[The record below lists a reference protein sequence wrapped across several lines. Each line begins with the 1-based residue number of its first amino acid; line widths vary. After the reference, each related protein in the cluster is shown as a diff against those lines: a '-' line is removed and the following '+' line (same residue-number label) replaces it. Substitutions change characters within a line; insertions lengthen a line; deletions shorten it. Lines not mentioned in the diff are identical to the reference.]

1 MFHVPTLKKATSALF
16 ALGLTLAATPVLA
29 VPPANS
35 TVVNT
40 LNLSGNTASQCLA
53 TDASKTVVST
63 GAVCATGTVT
73 AVTGSGNILSSGGT
87 TPNITT
93 VTSPTFSGTVTAGQV
108 IDSGLT
114 ASQGIA
120 TNGSSQL
127 ISSGEAA
134 PTTYIAGARAG
145 GLHVETRQVTTS
157 ATTPWQATM
166 TFGVAYTAAPL
177 CTATSF
183 NSTPNPIPVDV
194 VSESTTAAVIFDGS
208 ESAAVFNVICIGF

>member
-1 MFHVPTLKKATSALF
+1 MFNARTRKVI
-16 ALGLTLAATPVLA
+16 AATVLA
-29 VPPANS
+29 FATASAPALAVTPANS

-53 TDASKTVVST
+53 TDANKTVIST
-63 GAVCATGTVT
+63 GAACGTGSGTVT
-73 AVTGSGNILSSGGT
+73 AVTGSGNILSSGGS

-93 VTSPTFSGTVTAGQV
+93 VTNPTFSGTVTAGQV

-114 ASQGIA
+114 ASQGVA

-145 GLHVETRQVTTS
+145 GLHVEIKQIPTS
-157 ATTPWQATM
+157 ATTPWEATV
-166 TFGVAYTAAPL
+166 TFGAAYSVAPL

-183 NSTPNPIPVDV
+183 NSGPNPIPVDI

>member
-1 MFHVPTLKKATSALF
+1 MFNARTRK
-16 ALGLTLAATPVLA
+16 TLAATVLVFATASAPALA

-35 TVVNT
+35 TVINT

-53 TDASKTVVST
+53 TDASKTVVSS
-63 GAVCATGTVT
+63 GAICGTGTVT

-93 VTSPTFSGTVTAGQV
+93 VTSPTFTGTVTAGQV

-114 ASQGIA
+114 ASQGVA

-145 GLHVETRQVTTS
+145 GLHVETKQVTTS
-157 ATTPWQATM
+157 ATTPWEATV
-166 TFGVAYTAAPL
+166 TFGAAYTAAPL

-183 NSTPNPIPVDV
+183 NSGPNPIPVDV

>member
-1 MFHVPTLKKATSALF
+1 MFSARTRK
-16 ALGLTLAATPVLA
+16 TLAATVLAFATASAPALA

-53 TDASKTVVST
+53 TDSNKTVVSS
-63 GAVCATGTVT
+63 GAVCGTGTVT
-73 AVTGSGNILSSGGT
+73 SVTGSGNILSSGGT

-93 VTSPTFSGTVTAGQV
+93 VTAPTFSGTATVGNL
-108 IDSGLT
+108 INNGLT
-114 ASQGIA
+114 ASQCA
-120 TNGSSQL
+120 QTNGSSQMV
-127 ISSGEAA
+127 SSGELC
-134 PTTYIAGARAG
+134 PTTYIAGVRAG
-145 GLHVETRQVTTS
+145 GLHVETKQITTS
-157 ATTPWQATM
+157 ATTPWQGTI
-166 TFGVAYTAAPL
+166 TFGVAYSAAPL

-183 NSTPNPIPVDV
+183 NSGPNPIPVDI